1 MLSVFHAVRTR
12 QNEPFWGGAMRQTRS
27 VIGVVLCLIG
37 ALWFGQGVGW
47 VNGSFMSGQA
57 VWAVIGAVAI
67 LFGVT
72 LFRPPRSRRET
83 GK

>member
-1 MLSVFHAVRTR
+1 VRTR
-12 QNEPFWGGAMRQTRS
+12 LVAGAVLC
-27 VIGVVLCLIG
+27 VIGAI
-37 ALWFGQGVGW
+37 WFGQGVGW
-47 VNGSFMSGQA
+47 IGGSFMSGQA